1 MQRPTRT
8 AQETCPPRVILTMDK
23 RRPLLSLLSLLTRAR
38 ARARLE
44 AEVMLACKRVEED
57 AAGPAEFEVV
67 VSLVG
72 SHEF

>member
-1 MQRPTRT
+1 MQRPTGT

-38 ARARLE
+38 ARLE
-44 AEVMLACKRVEED
+44 AEVMLACKRAEED